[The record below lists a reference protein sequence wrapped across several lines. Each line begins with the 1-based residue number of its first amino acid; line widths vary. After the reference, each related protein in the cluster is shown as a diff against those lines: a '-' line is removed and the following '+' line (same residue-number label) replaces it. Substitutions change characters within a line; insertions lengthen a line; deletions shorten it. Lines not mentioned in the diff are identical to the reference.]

1 MNNLRD
7 VSKNNDFKRI
17 VFEDYEIAQY
27 VLANNTNVLN
37 NVHSYSQFKVWKF

>member
-7 VSKNNDFKRI
+7 VRKDNDSKRI

-27 VLANNTNVLN
+27 VLANNTNTLN
-37 NVHSYSQFKVWKF
+37 NVHLYLVEK